1 MEGKFPETLPTRS
14 SNESVYS
21 EWGHS
26 NKNILNQQHDHTE
39 CTASIIAKELPKS
52 QCSFSLE
59 HASINTK
66 VTETSSIN

>member
-1 MEGKFPETLPTRS
+1 MEGKFPETLPTS
-14 SNESVYS
+14 SNESVYL
-21 EWGHS
+21 EWGHG
-26 NKNILNQQHDHTE
+26 NKNILKQQHDHTE
-39 CTASIIAKELPKS
+39 CTAIIISKELPKF